1 MKSRT
6 FVLSAI
12 TVVLAV
18 AVAVPA
24 GTIWQSAW
32 AQAPARTQIEFWHAL
47 RGPLGESLEGIVS
60 RFNASQSRFTVNAAF
75 KGSYPETMVAAI
87 AAFRAGNAPHIVQM
101 FEVGTATMM
110 SARGAI
116 KPVYE
121 LMKEAGVPFDP
132 AVYLPAVRGY
142 YSSADGKMVGMPFNS
157 STPVLWYN
165 KDAFRKAGLNP
176 DSPPKTWAQ
185 LREMAQKIRA
195 TNAAACGFT
204 TAWPT
209 WIQFET
215 FGALHD
221 VPFATRANGFEGFDA
236 ELAVNSPLYVRHLQ
250 FLMDMLKE
258 GTFKYGGRDAAG
270 DSFFPTGECALVT
283 ASSAL
288 YGRVSREAKFD
299 WGIAYLPYYDDVA
312 GAPKNSIIGG
322 AAFWV
327 MTAPRRTADEYR
339 GVAEFFRFIGSAEEA
354 AKWHE
359 ETGYVPITYTGMQL
373 ASASGYYQ
381 RFPWAE
387 LPIKQLTRTIP
398 TKNSRGV
405 RLGNMPEI
413 RVVLYEELEKAFQ
426 GQQTAKQALDSAVR
440 RSNEILRRF
449 QQTIGQ

>member
-1 MKSRT
+1 MRLQR
-6 FVLSAI
+6 FVIAAV
-12 TVVLAV
+12 TVALAV

-24 GTIWQSAW
+24 GVQ
-32 AQAPARTQIEFWHAL
+32 AQARTQIEFWHAL
-47 RGPLGESLEGIVS
+47 RGPLGESLEGIVA
-60 RFNASQSRFTVNAAF
+60 RFNASQSRYTVNATF

-101 FEVGTATMM
+101 FEVGTATML
-110 SARGAI
+110 SAKGAV
-116 KPVYE
+116 KPVHE

-176 DSPPKTWAQ
+176 DIPPKTWAQ

-195 TNAAACGFT
+195 TNAAPCGFT

-209 WIQFET
+209 WVQFET

-236 ELAVNSPLYVRHLQ
+236 ELTVNSPLYVRHLQ

-270 DSFFPTGECALVT
+270 DSLFPTGECAMVT

-299 WGIAYLPYYDDVA
+299 WGIAYLPYYADVA

-327 MTAPRRTADEYR
+327 MTSPRRTADEYR
-339 GVAEFFRFIGSAEEA
+339 GVAEFFRFMSTPEEVA
-354 AKWHE
+354 RWHE
-359 ETGYVPITYTGMQL
+359 DTGYVPITFTGMQL
-373 ASASGYYQ
+373 ASSSGYYQ

-413 RVVLYEELEKAFQ
+413 RVVLYEEIEKAFQ
-426 GQQTAKQALDSAVR
+426 GQQTARQALDNAVR
-440 RSNEILRRF
+440 RGNEILRRF